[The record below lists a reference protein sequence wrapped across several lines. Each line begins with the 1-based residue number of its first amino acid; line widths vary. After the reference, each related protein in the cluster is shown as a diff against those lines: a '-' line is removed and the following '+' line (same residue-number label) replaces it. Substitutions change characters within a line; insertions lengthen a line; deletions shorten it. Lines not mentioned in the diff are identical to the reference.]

1 METIMNLII
10 KLFRGQQALALQIE
24 RSKITSEQ
32 LDVMGV

>member
-1 METIMNLII
+1 METILNLLI
-10 KLFRGQQALALQIE
+10 KMYRDTKALGLQIE